1 MYVPF
6 SETKRNVNLLQ
17 RFAQPQTTSM
27 VTVVHYM
34 SSNRHDK
41 HVKITSACVNIF
53 TRSYN
58 QPVTRR
64 NVPILKVTLH
74 KEQSGN
80 FQNYL
85 PRKLPN
91 IYYLSVIS
99 YCLPGLG
106 IYL

>member
-53 TRSYN
+53 TRSCN
-58 QPVTRR
+58 QEKCSHTEGNVTQGTEWKFSKLSPPQTAKYRLSISDKLLFTWAGNLPVKT
-64 NVPILKVTLH
+64 
-74 KEQSGN
+74 
-80 FQNYL
+80 
-85 PRKLPN
+85 
-91 IYYLSVIS
+91 
-99 YCLPGLG
+99 
-106 IYL
+106 